1 MSASILTVI
10 LICLN
15 DGTEAQRSGNALIDR
30 LSIVF
35 SERLTAA
42 EKKEILKNRYHV
54 QLSREVEE
62 RSAEM
67 TGSGALIREDAY
79 RQGCEDG
86 RAQGQSEG
94 MSQGF
99 TQGRR
104 KTFFELV
111 AAGMLSLKDAAEMLQ
126 MTEETFRAAAKDSGF
141 PLS

>member
-1 MSASILTVI
+1 
-10 LICLN
+10 
-15 DGTEAQRSGNALIDR
+15 
-30 LSIVF
+30 
-35 SERLTAA
+35 
-42 EKKEILKNRYHV
+42 
-54 QLSREVEE
+54 
-62 RSAEM
+62 M

-111 AAGMLSLKDAAEMLQ
+111 AAGILSLKDAAAMLQ
-126 MTEETFRAAAKDSGF
+126 MTEDAFRAQAEDSGY
-141 PLS
+141 PLP

>member
-1 MSASILTVI
+1 M
-10 LICLN
+10 
-15 DGTEAQRSGNALIDR
+15 IDR
-30 LSIVF
+30 LSIIF
-35 SERLTAA
+35 SECLSA
-42 EKKEILKNRYHV
+42 EEKIKILKDQYHV

-94 MSQGF
+94 MSQGLSQGLSQGF

-104 KTFFELV
+104 KTCFELV
-111 AAGMLSLKDAAEMLQ
+111 AAGILSLKDAADML
-126 MTEETFRAAAKDSGF
+126 
-141 PLS
+141 

>member
-1 MSASILTVI
+1 M
-10 LICLN
+10 
-15 DGTEAQRSGNALIDR
+15 
-30 LSIVF
+30 
-35 SERLTAA
+35 RLTAA

-111 AAGMLSLKDAAEMLQ
+111 AAGMLSLKDAAEMPQ

>member
-1 MSASILTVI
+1 
-10 LICLN
+10 
-15 DGTEAQRSGNALIDR
+15 
-30 LSIVF
+30 
-35 SERLTAA
+35 
-42 EKKEILKNRYHV
+42 
-54 QLSREVEE
+54 
-62 RSAEM
+62 M

-111 AAGMLSLKDAAEMLQ
+111 AAGMLSLKDAAEMPQ